1 MEWENCPA
9 CKLLH
14 SVVKICHIVSR
25 VVGTGGVRGARAPPI
40 FLRGRTKIRHKFCL
54 FSLFLNIMHPLILA
68 GCYDPGDTNMSGILI
83 FLKKLKLYE
92 ELSHHMN

>member
-40 FLRGRTKIRHKFCL
+40 FLRGRTKICLMFCL
-54 FSLFLNIMHPLILA
+54 FAHLLSIVHPLILA
-68 GCYDPGDTNMSGILI
+68 GCYGPGKVKYSE
-83 FLKKLKLYE
+83 K
-92 ELSHHMN
+92 SQ